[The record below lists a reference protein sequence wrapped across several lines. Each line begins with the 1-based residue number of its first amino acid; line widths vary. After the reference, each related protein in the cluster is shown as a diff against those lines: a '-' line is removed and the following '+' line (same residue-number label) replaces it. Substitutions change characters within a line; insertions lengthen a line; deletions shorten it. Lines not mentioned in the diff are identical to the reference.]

1 MLFRF
6 RFAQLSWAVLLTCG
20 LLVLGADPAKAEKAL
35 ASWYGP
41 GLYGLPTASGEPYD
55 AYGLSAA
62 HETLPL
68 GTELL
73 VSYGGKSVLV
83 TVNDRGAFAGA
94 RDLSLSQGAAQELGL
109 TWVGVDYVEV
119 SYMGG
124 EGYGA
129 GYPIYPE
136 GFTGPAVS
144 SQGIVPSV
152 AGNVPLE
159 VGRVVDIG
167 YGVAY
172 PGYSRDSN
180 VGALAD
186 ANINTQNWVSGGA
199 AGVSNGATRDPGL
212 VTTGQELVATGQ
224 QGVNHEP
231 YIVQP
236 YLIDPAFIG
245 RQEGFRLDG
254 YVPDLGASMSGV
266 TVGTGVDIG
275 QMSAAGIQSLDLP
288 NELKQKLIPY
298 AGLTQHNAAYLL
310 SNLPLYLTV
319 DEAHALDRAV
329 TQNIIGGVAT
339 RYDLSA
345 PGRSFAELPL
355 EARTVIADVAYQYGP
370 NLDQRAPAFWSDVTQ
385 GNWDG
390 ATQKLRDFGDR
401 YSTRRNAE
409 ADLLKLAIDRGDLG
423 PYVVQPGE
431 TLVQLAP
438 RLGTSVEDLAMRN
451 GITDPDVMYGG
462 QPLYY

>member
-1 MLFRF
+1 MLLRF
-6 RFAQLSWAVLLTCG
+6 RFAQLPWAVLLACG

-41 GLYGLPTASGEPYD
+41 GYYGLPTASGEPYD
-55 AYGLSAA
+55 AYGLSAS

-68 GTELL
+68 GTEMV
-73 VSYGGKSVLV
+73 VSYGGNSVLV
-83 TVNDRGAFAGA
+83 TVNDRGAFAGE
-94 RDLSLSQGAAQELGL
+94 RELGLSQGAAQELGL
-109 TWVGVDYVEV
+109 TWAGVDYVEV
-119 SYMGG
+119 SYPGG

-129 GYPIYPE
+129 GYPSYPE
-136 GFTGPAVS
+136 GLTGPAVN
-144 SQGIVPSV
+144 SQGNAQNG
-152 AGNVPLE
+152 AGNALLE
-159 VGRVVDIG
+159 VGYVGDIG
-167 YGVAY
+167 YGVDH
-172 PGYSRDSN
+172 PSYSRDSN

-186 ANINTQNWVSGGA
+186 TNINIQNGVNGGA
-199 AGVSNGATRDPGL
+199 LGASNGATRDLDL
-212 VTTGQELVATGQ
+212 VTTGQHGANNEAHVVQ
-224 QGVNHEP
+224 QYP
-231 YIVQP
+231 
-236 YLIDPAFIG
+236 IDPAFIG

-266 TVGTGVDIG
+266 TIGTGVDIG
-275 QMSAAGIQSLDLP
+275 QMSVAGIQSLDLP
-288 NELKQKLIPY
+288 NELKQRLIPY
-298 AGLTQHNAAYLL
+298 AGLTQHNAVYLL

-339 RYDLSA
+339 RYDLAA

-370 NLDQRAPAFWSDVTQ
+370 NLEQRAPAFWSDVTQ

-390 ATQKLRDFGDR
+390 ATQKLRAFGDR
-401 YSTRRNAE
+401 YPTRRNAE
-409 ADLLKLAIDRGDLG
+409 ADLLELSIDRGDLG
-423 PYVVQPGE
+423 SYVVQPGE
-431 TLVQLAP
+431 TLAQVAP
-438 RLGTSVEDLAMRN
+438 RLGASVEYLAMRN

>member
-1 MLFRF
+1 MLLRF
-6 RFAQLSWAVLLTCG
+6 RLVQLSWIVLLTCG
-20 LLVLGADPAKAEKAL
+20 LLALGADPAKAEKAL

-55 AYGLSAA
+55 AYGFSAS

-68 GTELL
+68 GTELV
-73 VSYGGKSVLV
+73 VSYGWKSVLV
-83 TVNDRGAFAGA
+83 TVNDRGDFAGE

-119 SYMGG
+119 SYPGG

-129 GYPIYPE
+129 GYPSYPE
-136 GFTGPAVS
+136 GFTGPAVN
-144 SQGIVPSV
+144 SQGNAPNV

-159 VGRVVDIG
+159 VGHAVDIT

-172 PGYSRDSN
+172 PSYSRDSN
-180 VGALAD
+180 VAALAD
-186 ANINTQNWVSGGA
+186 TNVNIQNGVSGGA
-199 AGVSNGATRDPGL
+199 AGVSNVATRDPGL
-212 VTTGQELVATGQ
+212 VTASQ
-224 QGVNHEP
+224 QGVNNEA
-231 YIVQP
+231 YVVQP
-236 YLIDPAFIG
+236 YLIDPTFIG

-275 QMSAAGIQSLDLP
+275 QMSVAGIQSLDLP

-298 AGLTQHNAAYLL
+298 AGLTQHNAVYLL
-310 SNLPLYLTV
+310 NNLPLYLTV

-339 RYDLSA
+339 RYDLAA

-370 NLDQRAPAFWSDVTQ
+370 NLEQRAPAFWSDVTQ

-390 ATQKLRDFGDR
+390 ATQKLRAFGDR
-401 YSTRRNAE
+401 YPTRRNAE
-409 ADLLKLAIDRGDLG
+409 ADLLELSIDRGDLG

-431 TLVQLAP
+431 TLAQVAP
-438 RLGTSVEDLAMRN
+438 QLGTSVEYLAMRN

>member
-1 MLFRF
+1 VLLRF
-6 RFAQLSWAVLLTCG
+6 RFAQLAWAVLLTCG

-41 GLYGLPTASGEPYD
+41 GYYGLPTASGEPYD
-55 AYGLSAA
+55 AYGLSVA

-83 TVNDRGAFAGA
+83 TVNDRGAFAGE

-129 GYPIYPE
+129 GYPSYAE
-136 GFTGPAVS
+136 GFTGPAMNN
-144 SQGIVPSV
+144 QGNVPNV

-159 VGRVVDIG
+159 VDHAVDIG

-172 PGYSRDSN
+172 PGHSRDSN
-180 VGALAD
+180 FGALAD
-186 ANINTQNWVSGGA
+186 TSINTQNGVTGGA
-199 AGVSNGATRDPGL
+199 PGVSNGATRDPGL
-212 VTTGQELVATGQ
+212 VTASQH
-224 QGVNHEP
+224 GVNNEA
-231 YIVQP
+231 YVVQP
-236 YLIDPAFIG
+236 YLLDPTFIG

-275 QMSAAGIQSLDLP
+275 QMSVAGIQSLDLP

-319 DEAHALDRAV
+319 DEAYALDRAV

-339 RYDLSA
+339 RYDLAA
-345 PGRSFAELPL
+345 PGRSFTELPV

-385 GNWDG
+385 GHWES

-401 YSTRRNAE
+401 YPTRRNAE
-409 ADLLKLAIDRGDLG
+409 ADLLKLAINRGDLG

-431 TLVQLAP
+431 TLAQLAP

-451 GITDPDVMYGG
+451 GITDPDVMYSG